1 MGESQPRKTLMGG
14 ASGFTAI
21 GLALAV
27 VIGIQLGG
35 IPWRYRKQL
44 WQLQGAAIGAVV
56 GYLVGRA
63 KGAVPPG

>member
-1 MGESQPRKTLMGG
+1 MGGNHPRKSGLAR
-14 ASGFTAI
+14 ASVVTAI

-44 WQLQGAAIGAVV
+44 WHLQGAVIGAVV
-56 GYLVGRA
+56 GYLVGRLDR
-63 KGAVPPG
+63 GER